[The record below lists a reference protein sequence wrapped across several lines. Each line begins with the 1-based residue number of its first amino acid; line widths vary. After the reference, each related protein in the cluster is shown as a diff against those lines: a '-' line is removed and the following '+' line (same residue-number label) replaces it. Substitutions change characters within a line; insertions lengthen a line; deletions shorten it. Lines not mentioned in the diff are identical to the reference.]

1 MKTLFS
7 ALLMICLL
15 TSAMASQLTTE
26 ELRSNLITNTWRE
39 TDANEWTGFGLMMEF
54 HDNGV
59 ATIINNTHLEWPAM
73 ARYSWSVDLQRE
85 TPVLSFRDYT
95 GSTHRYSVIQTAR
108 GLDLLPFDSETRTV
122 IHLSYGNRISTQ
134 LWTKNQQALLGAWE
148 NTIAATDANSQVPQL
163 RFSADGTYSLSW
175 GRSNATPQERESG
188 RWMLSK
194 CSDFIILM
202 PHDSDTLEYAKVRL
216 VSGDEMVV
224 EQVVVT
230 KGSLLVRKEV
240 KNMFFNKL

>member
-15 TSAMASQLTTE
+15 TAASAGQLTTE

-73 ARYSWSVDLQRE
+73 ARYTWSVDLQRE
-85 TPVLSFRDYT
+85 TPVISFRDYT
-95 GSTHRYSVIQTAR
+95 GSTFRYSVIQTAR

-122 IHLSYGNRISTQ
+122 IQLSYGTRINSQ
-134 LWTKNQQALLGAWE
+134 QWSKNQQALLGSWE
-148 NTIAATDANSQVPQL
+148 NTIAATAANSQVPQM
-163 RFSADGTYSLSW
+163 RFNADGTYSLSW
-175 GRSNATPQERESG
+175 GRNNTLPQERESG

-216 VSGDEMVV
+216 VNSDEMVV

-230 KGSLLVRKEV
+230 KGSLLVQKEV
-240 KNMFFNKL
+240 KNLFFNKL